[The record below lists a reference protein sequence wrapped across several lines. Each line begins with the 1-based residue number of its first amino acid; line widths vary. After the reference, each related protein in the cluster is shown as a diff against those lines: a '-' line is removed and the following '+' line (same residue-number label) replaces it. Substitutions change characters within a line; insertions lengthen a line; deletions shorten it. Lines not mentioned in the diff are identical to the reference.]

1 MLVILGVALL
11 NNTLSANKESQS
23 NVRLLV
29 CELFP
34 LFSVVQNV
42 TVIPISAADWY

>member
-1 MLVILGVALL
+1 MLVILGVAFL
-11 NNTLSANKESQS
+11 NNASLNRESQS

-29 CELFP
+29 CKVFP
-34 LFSVVQNV
+34 LSSVVQNV